1 MIDDADDESVFAT
14 MQVREGRN
22 GRLQLISELKKKI
35 TYSTTM
41 SKILLTSALVLM
53 FMFAPLPLNIFILF
67 FWLTGHRP
75 SGYIHSHPKRL

>member
-1 MIDDADDESVFAT
+1 
-14 MQVREGRN
+14 
-22 GRLQLISELKKKI
+22 
-35 TYSTTM
+35 M

-75 SGYIHSHPKRL
+75 SGYIHSHPKRV